1 MWCGPPPLVVLRM
14 PKRKQ
19 PEAPTTTFNANTM
32 NNYFAAAPA
41 APAAADDARPAH
53 LFATNAERRHKTT
66 VTKCGKPCSVYVS
79 DACRDGTL
87 RGGCYNTCKNQWVGI
102 ERFAP
107 ADDSLAAA
115 AAFRAPLDLTKSQKL
130 KARGKHRAVRE
141 ERAPQPPALGAS
153 VTLRAFKHKTNLNGQ
168 RGVVVGFDDGLL
180 ASDDSRLAA
189 AAAAEPA
196 ERCTVRLED
205 GRRVKN
211 LKVRNLERRSP
222 RHKSYCSGWSAL
234 PPQPPWEP
242 TVELQVRRRIL
253 EHQHARTSGSHREE
267 VLRAVRRHRGVKDLR
282 HPTDPAST
290 SASKRACL
298 RTHTDKVSNRGAIVM
313 ALSSCRTCAGGAPP
327 PARRARS
334 HSRSLASAALTFS
347 LLQCLSAEESAATSQ
362 PVAPEMR
369 RASCE

>member
-1 MWCGPPPLVVLRM
+1 M
-14 PKRKQ
+14 
-19 PEAPTTTFNANTM
+19 
-32 NNYFAAAPA
+32 
-41 APAAADDARPAH
+41 
-53 LFATNAERRHKTT
+53 
-66 VTKCGKPCSVYVS
+66 
-79 DACRDGTL
+79 
-87 RGGCYNTCKNQWVGI
+87 
-102 ERFAP
+102 
-107 ADDSLAAA
+107 AAA

-290 SASKRACL
+290 SASTSASASASASGRVRGDFFRGKYHSPATSRTFL
-298 RTHTDKVSNRGAIVM
+298 RWDKPEDGTGPE
-313 ALSSCRTCAGGAPP
+313 SSKGKGRVEAYCEV
-327 PARRARS
+327 
-334 HSRSLASAALTFS
+334 LASQQGKLSQIGRAL
-347 LLQCLSAEESAATSQ
+347 A
-362 PVAPEMR
+362 R
-369 RASCE
+369 